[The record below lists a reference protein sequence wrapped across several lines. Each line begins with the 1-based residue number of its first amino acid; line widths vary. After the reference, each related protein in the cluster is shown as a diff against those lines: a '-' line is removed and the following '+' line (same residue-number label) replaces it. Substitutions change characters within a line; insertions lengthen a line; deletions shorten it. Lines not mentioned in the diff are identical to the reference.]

1 MVVSSLGRSLFFL
14 RSPGDSNLKSG
25 LKIIV
30 PRPIKQEFRVEVT
43 VNAHGKRK
51 INKRFY
57 EAP

>member
-1 MVVSSLGRSLFFL
+1 M
-14 RSPGDSNLKSG
+14 KSG

>member
-1 MVVSSLGRSLFFL
+1 MAFFFL
-14 RSPGDSNLKSG
+14 RSPGDSNLKIG
-25 LKIIV
+25 LEITV

-43 VNAHGKRK
+43 VNAHAKNN